1 MKRRID
7 LGLLYS
13 RSGSY
18 SLISEACRMGILTA
32 VAEVNGDPA
41 LDIAFAP
48 VERDPGGN
56 IDLYGPLCAEIL

>member
-1 MKRRID
+1 MRRRID

-13 RSGSY
+13 RYGSY
-18 SLISEACRMGILTA
+18 TLISEACRIGVLTA

-41 LDIAFAP
+41 MDIRLVP

-56 IDLYGPLCAEIL
+56 IDRYAPSATRS